1 VGGVVLGHDRCL
13 LYGRRNRRRERARI
27 MIDWESQLMRALLF
41 VPGSDERKLKK
52 VGTFGADVIVIDLED
67 AVADEEKTAARA
79 TTRAAIPTYGDG
91 QVVTVRINGIE
102 TGRVE
107 EDIAAVVCSGLDAIL
122 VPKIE
127 DAETLQT
134 VDALLTAAERE
145 QGLERGSVRVL
156 AIVETPRGIVR
167 CDEILERAPARTVTS
182 IFGLGDFS
190 VALGVELTADQAELA
205 YARGRVVVAT
215 RAAGMVPPIDG
226 PTLDLTDED
235 GLVRDC
241 RRARSLGFQGKVCVY
256 PPQVVPIQRSF
267 SELTEDEVAATR
279 RLVEVFEEAES
290 RGVASIRIDGRFVD
304 YPIYHLA
311 RRKLDRWQSFE
322 ATAGET
328 R

>member
-1 VGGVVLGHDRCL
+1 L
-13 LYGRRNRRRERARI
+13 
-27 MIDWESQLMRALLF
+27 IDWEVQLMRALLF
-41 VPGSDERKLKK
+41 VPGSDERKLAK

-91 QVVTVRINGIE
+91 QAVTVRVNAIE
-102 TGRVE
+102 TGRLA
-107 EDIAAVVCSGLDAIL
+107 EDIAAVVCPGLDALL

-127 DAETLQT
+127 DTQTLRT
-134 VDALLTAAERE
+134 VDGLLAAAERA
-145 QGLERGSVRVL
+145 QGIEPGTVRVL

-190 VALGVELTADQAELA
+190 VALGVDLTAEAAELA

-226 PTLDLTDED
+226 PYLDLTDEE

-241 RRARSLGFQGKVCVY
+241 RRARGLGFQGKVCVY
-256 PPQVVPIQRSF
+256 PPQVEPIQRSL
-267 SELTEDEVAATR
+267 SELSAAEIAATR
-279 RLVEVFEEAES
+279 RLVETFAEAEA

-311 RRKLDRWQSFE
+311 RRKLDRWESFE
-322 ATAGET
+322 AADGSA

>member
-1 VGGVVLGHDRCL
+1 
-13 LYGRRNRRRERARI
+13 
-27 MIDWESQLMRALLF
+27 
-41 VPGSDERKLKK
+41 
-52 VGTFGADVIVIDLED
+52 
-67 AVADEEKTAARA
+67 
-79 TTRAAIPTYGDG
+79 
-91 QVVTVRINGIE
+91 
-102 TGRVE
+102 
-107 EDIAAVVCSGLDAIL
+107 

-127 DAETLQT
+127 DPQTLQT
-134 VDALLTAAERE
+134 VDELLAAAERA
-145 QGLERGSVRVL
+145 QGMEAAAVRVL
-156 AIVETPRGIVR
+156 AIVETPRGIAHA
-167 CDEILERAPARTVTS
+167 DEILERAPARTVTS

-205 YARGRVVVAT
+205 YARGRLVVAT

-256 PPQVVPIQRSF
+256 PPQVSPIQRSF
-267 SELTEDEVAATR
+267 SELTEVEVAATR

-311 RRKLDRWQSFE
+311 RRKLDRWESF
-322 ATAGET
+322 AAAHGES